1 METKE
6 AEHADKIAQIGST
19 LLDWFTRKLPEAKQI
34 SLDNFTSPDIGYS
47 SETLLFDL
55 AYRQN
60 GEEVSEPLVVR
71 MEPSG
76 IPLFSRYDL
85 LLQYRIMDTLG
96 SSNIPVPAMRWFEAD
111 KSLLGSPFY
120 VMEQVAGKVPADNPP
135 YHMEGM
141 LLEMPAQECTALWEN
156 ALTAMGKIHALNVD
170 DYDLAFLDEPA
181 LGATPLLQHI
191 QLYENHIEWGLDRA
205 RYPLL
210 KTGLNWLLANLPKN
224 EPVALCWGDAR
235 VCNMIFQGTEVAAV
249 LDWEMARLG
258 NPLTDFAY
266 WLVLDRCMSVG
277 LGVEP
282 MAPAPDE
289 AASLALWEKESGHS
303 SEHLLYYKIFAA
315 WRFTMIMARVISREK
330 MQGNLAEDD
339 PYDVDNL
346 GSQALR
352 QYLQEAGVSEV

>member
-1 METKE
+1 MNDKALEHE
-6 AEHADKIAQIGST
+6 AKIADISSKMHSWFST
-19 LLDWFTRKLPEAKQI
+19 QLADATALRI
-34 SLDNFTSPDIGYS
+34 SNFTSPDIGYS

-55 AYRQN
+55 DYERN
-60 GEEVSEPLVVR
+60 GEQHNESLVVR
-71 MEPSG
+71 LEPSG

-85 LLQYRIMDTLG
+85 HLQYRIMATLQDSG
-96 SSNIPVPAMRWFEAD
+96 VPVPQMRWYEPD
-111 KSLLGSPFY
+111 TTLLGSPFY

-141 LLEMPAQECTALWEN
+141 LLEMPADECRALWDN
-156 ALTAMGKIHALNVD
+156 AITAMAKIHALDIN
-170 DYDLAFLDEPA
+170 DYDLAFLDEPE

-210 KTGLNWLLANLPKN
+210 RIGLEWLMNNQPED

-235 VCNMIFQGTEVAAV
+235 VCNMIFQGTDVAAV

-258 NPLTDFAY
+258 NPLTDLAY
-266 WLVLDRCMSVG
+266 WLVLDRCMSTG
-277 LGVEP
+277 LGVDP
-282 MAPAPDE
+282 MAPAPSE
-289 AASLALWEKESGHS
+289 AETLAQWEAVSGHN
-303 SEHLLYYKIFAA
+303 SEHLLFYKIFAA

-330 MQGNLAEDD
+330 LLGNFAEDD

-346 GSQALR
+346 GSQAL
-352 QYLQEAGVSEV
+352 QLYLGEAGVNAT